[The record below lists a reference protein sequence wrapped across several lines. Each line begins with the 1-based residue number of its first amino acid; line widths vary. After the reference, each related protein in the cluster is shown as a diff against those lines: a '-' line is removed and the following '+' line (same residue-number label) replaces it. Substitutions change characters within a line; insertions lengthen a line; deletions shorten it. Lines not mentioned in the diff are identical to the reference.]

1 MILVVLIPCTGFAK
15 AAPDNDG
22 LGEVKWSKTELA
34 ARKRLFDDWH
44 AAELP
49 LARVIEAA
57 YRRFDLSFSRL
68 EDWEQKARRSTWLPR
83 VQVGYALDL
92 VEQSELVI
100 ADTVNVSSGEVTV
113 GPPDAENNYNLDEG
127 QAIDV
132 KLLWNLSSLL
142 YHRDQI
148 LVNRERRATVD
159 SRLALAR
166 ELSDLYLKREKL
178 AFQWFF
184 SADSVTRHALNME
197 QEAVQQVLESLSGL
211 ELSRLP

>member
-1 MILVVLIPCTGFAK
+1 MIIFLVPSGVFSKTSDKDELFETR
-15 AAPDNDG
+15 
-22 LGEVKWSKTELA
+22 WSKTELA

-127 QAIDV
+127 QAVDV

-159 SRLALAR
+159 ARLTLAR
-166 ELSDLYLKREKL
+166 ELGDLYLRREKL

-184 SADSVTRHALNME
+184 SADSVTRHALHME